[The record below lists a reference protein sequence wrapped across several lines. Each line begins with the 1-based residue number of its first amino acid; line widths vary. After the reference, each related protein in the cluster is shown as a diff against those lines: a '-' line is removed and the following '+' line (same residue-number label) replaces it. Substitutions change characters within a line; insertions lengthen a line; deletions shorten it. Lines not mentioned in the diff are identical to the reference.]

1 MRVTPIKQDIYL
13 AKNKLKTGTKKVERQ
28 VEKHIPQKVLEKMPK
43 RLTWSNFPVAAGL
56 VGLLTP
62 IPFASAIMY
71 GVAKIIQILGKKFLH
86 KA

>member
-13 AKNKLKTGTKKVERQ
+13 AKNKLKTGAKKVERK

-43 RLTWSNFPVAAGL
+43 KLTWNNFPVAAGL

-62 IPFASAIMY
+62 IPFASAFMY
-71 GVAKIIQILGKKFLH
+71 GFAKVIQILGKKFLH

>member
-13 AKNKLKTGTKKVERQ
+13 AKNKLKTGAKKIERQ
-28 VEKHIPQKVLEKMPK
+28 VEKHIPQKVVEKMPK
-43 RLTWSNFPVAAGL
+43 KLTWNNFPVAAGL

-71 GVAKIIQILGKKFLH
+71 GVAKVIQILGKKFLH

>member
-13 AKNKLKTGTKKVERQ
+13 AKNKLKTGAKKVERQ
-28 VEKHIPQKVLEKMPK
+28 VEKHIPQKVVEKMPK
-43 RLTWSNFPVAAGL
+43 KLTWNNFPVAAGL

-71 GVAKIIQILGKKFLH
+71 GVAKVIQILGKKFLH

>member
-13 AKNKLKTGTKKVERQ
+13 AKNKLKTGAKK
-28 VEKHIPQKVLEKMPK
+28 VEKHIPQKVVEKMPK
-43 RLTWSNFPVAAGL
+43 KLTWNNFPVAAGL

-71 GVAKIIQILGKKFLH
+71 GVAKVIQLLGKKFLH

>member
-1 MRVTPIKQDIYL
+1 MRIPPIKQEVYI
-13 AKNKLKTGTKKVERQ
+13 AKNKLKSGAKTVGRQ
-28 VEKHIPQKVLEKMPK
+28 AEKCIPQKVVDKMPK
-43 RLTWSNFPVAAGL
+43 KLTWNNFPIAAGL

-71 GVAKIIQILGKKFLH
+71 GVAKVIQILGKKFLH

>member
-1 MRVTPIKQDIYL
+1 MRITPIKQNIYL
-13 AKNKLKTGTKKVERQ
+13 AKNKLKSGAKTVGRQ
-28 VEKHIPQKVLEKMPK
+28 AEKCIPQKVVEIMPK
-43 RLTWSNFPVAAGL
+43 KLTWNNFPVAAGL

-71 GVAKIIQILGKKFLH
+71 GVAKVIQILGKKFLH

>member
-1 MRVTPIKQDIYL
+1 MRITPIKQNIYL
-13 AKNKLKTGTKKVERQ
+13 AKNKLKTGAKKIERQ
-28 VEKHIPQKVLEKMPK
+28 VEKHIPQKVVEKMPK
-43 RLTWSNFPVAAGL
+43 KLTWNNFPVAAGL

-71 GVAKIIQILGKKFLH
+71 GVAKVIQILGKKFLH

>member
-13 AKNKLKTGTKKVERQ
+13 AKNKLKTGAKKVERQ
-28 VEKHIPQKVLEKMPK
+28 VEKHIPQKVVEKMPK
-43 RLTWSNFPVAAGL
+43 KLTWNNFPVAAGL

-62 IPFASAIMY
+62 IPFASAILY
-71 GVAKIIQILGKKFLH
+71 GVAKVIQILGKKFLH

>member
-13 AKNKLKTGTKKVERQ
+13 AKNKLKTGAKKVERK

-43 RLTWSNFPVAAGL
+43 KLTWNNFPVAAGL

-62 IPFASAIMY
+62 IPFASAFMY
-71 GVAKIIQILGKKFLH
+71 GVAKVIQILGKKFLH